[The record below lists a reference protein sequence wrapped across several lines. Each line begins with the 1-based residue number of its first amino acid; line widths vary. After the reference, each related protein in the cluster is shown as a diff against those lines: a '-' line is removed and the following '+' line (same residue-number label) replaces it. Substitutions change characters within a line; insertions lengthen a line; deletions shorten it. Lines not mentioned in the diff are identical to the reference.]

1 MRVILHELRSSGAVS
16 CDVVCKIDV
25 GRHGLA
31 RVQEGLN
38 LIGRANVALYRE
50 LPLAVFVV
58 PHGAI
63 REFAAWGERRRRS

>member
-1 MRVILHELRSSGAVS
+1 M
-16 CDVVCKIDV
+16 VCKIDV

-50 LPLAVFVV
+50 LPVAVFVML
-58 PHGAI
+58 HGAI
-63 REFAAWGERRRRS
+63 REFAAGGRGGGGVDISNRVL